1 MSVHALTLL
10 VCVTNASR
18 VVGFSGLSALISIP
32 RSLVAGKGKHKSGMS
47 QALPDA
53 NERRANFAARKV
65 RAKPRITHEKR
76 VSIILKP
83 IKMADAPS
91 KVKH

>member
-1 MSVHALTLL
+1 MSVHASTLL

-18 VVGFSGLSALISIP
+18 VVGFSGLLALISIS
-32 RSLVAGKGKHKSGMS
+32 RSLVFGKGKHKSGMS

-65 RAKPRITHEKR
+65 RVEPRKNARKTSVYHT
-76 VSIILKP
+76 
-83 IKMADAPS
+83 
-91 KVKH
+91 

>member
-1 MSVHALTLL
+1 MSVHASTLL

-18 VVGFSGLSALISIP
+18 VVGFSGLLALISIS
-32 RSLVAGKGKHKSGMS
+32 RSLVFGKGKHKSGMS

-65 RAKPRITHEKR
+65 RAKPRKNARKTSVYHT
-76 VSIILKP
+76 
-83 IKMADAPS
+83 
-91 KVKH
+91 

>member
-18 VVGFSGLSALISIP
+18 VVGFSGLLALISIP
-32 RSLVAGKGKHKSGMS
+32 RSLVAGKGKHKSGMG
-47 QALPDA
+47 QALLDT
-53 NERRANFAARKV
+53 NECRANFAARKV

-76 VSIILKP
+76 VSIILKS
-83 IKMADAPS
+83 IKNDGRFLES
-91 KVKH
+91 

>member
-1 MSVHALTLL
+1 MSVHASTLL

-18 VVGFSGLSALISIP
+18 VVGFSGLLALISIS
-32 RSLVAGKGKHKSGMS
+32 RSLVFGKGKHKSGMS

-65 RAKPRITHEKR
+65 RAKPRKMR
-76 VSIILKP
+76 KMDQQYGIIDK
-83 IKMADAPS
+83 KTVAAF
-91 KVKH
+91 